1 MATVLPQHVVA
12 LTAHATLVA
21 PTDAVAWGL
30 ASEAVA
36 AGTVIDR
43 AVDIAAHLAALAP
56 QAYAETKHMVN
67 APVVDAVR

>member
-1 MATVLPQHVVA
+1 MA

-30 ASEAVA
+30 ASEVVA
-36 AGTVIDR
+36 AGTVNR

-67 APVVDAVR
+67 APVVDAMR